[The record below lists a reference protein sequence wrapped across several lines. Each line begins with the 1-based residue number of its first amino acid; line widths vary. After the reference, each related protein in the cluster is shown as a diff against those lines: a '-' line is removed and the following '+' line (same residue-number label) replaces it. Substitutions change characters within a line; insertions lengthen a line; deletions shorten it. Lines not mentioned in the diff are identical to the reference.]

1 MIDYLIIALIII
13 NVVLTILYSNK
24 NNDSKKIVDNVNTFL
39 QNNLQVYINNINQI
53 QKDNFERQLQQF
65 DKLNEQIE
73 KNNIQL
79 EKILKDINI
88 NQINSQDR
96 QFILQDKRMKE
107 IAELLSKAQNNLQKA
122 VATSML
128 AIKQNLDDSLMQ
140 TKVELQEIR
149 NTVSNRLEVMSNDNK
164 EQLDKMRNTVD
175 EKLQKTLEN
184 RITQS
189 FQLVNERLQEVY
201 SGLGEMK
208 SLASGVG
215 DLKKVLTN
223 VKTRGIIGEYQLKA
237 IIDDILTK
245 DQYEENFITKKGSNN
260 RVEFAVKLPGNE
272 NPVYLPID
280 AKFPVDAYNKLQDAY
295 ETSDSEKIL
304 LASKELQ
311 NRIKGFAK
319 DIKDKYIDTPNTTE
333 FAIMF
338 LPFEGLY
345 AEVCRDGL
353 IDELQQK
360 YRINIAGPT
369 TISALLNSLQMGF
382 KTLAIHKRSSE
393 VWNVLS
399 EVKKEFETFENTL
412 EKAQQR
418 IEQTSIELD
427 KLVGVRTRK
436 INNKLKNVTE
446 ISDDNI
452 IKIDSTN

>member
-1 MIDYLIIALIII
+1 
-13 NVVLTILYSNK
+13 
-24 NNDSKKIVDNVNTFL
+24 
-39 QNNLQVYINNINQI
+39 
-53 QKDNFERQLQQF
+53 
-65 DKLNEQIE
+65 
-73 KNNIQL
+73 
-79 EKILKDINI
+79 
-88 NQINSQDR
+88 
-96 QFILQDKRMKE
+96 MKE

>member
-184 RITQS
+184 KITQS